1 MSQPSVAATP
11 SRLVLAG
18 AFVFAVLTANG
29 WGSGMSIDLL
39 LADGKADRPV
49 DGPK

>member
-29 WGSGMSIDLL
+29 WGSRERMGVRT
-39 LADGKADRPV
+39 DGGQA
-49 DGPK
+49 